1 LELLERNSDHFQIRC
16 AADSPAVTGADA
28 LLNRAERTR
37 ARVLQTLDLH
47 DSVAE
52 LVPIYLTDLA
62 IDPDSGAQMLI
73 VEGTRGIVAT
83 YRQDAPAVGL
93 EGAIAEALLGHRVR
107 SAALLDGI
115 VGLALADAPPRGEDI
130 QRDLTAFDIHVA
142 TLLHGRDDLTPQV
155 YSRVASS
162 LVGFLIARFGSQ
174 QVRRL
179 VATLDPT
186 APDAAFL
193 SICGASTETIEA
205 TWVESLQHTE
215 ADVPGARAV
224 LRRCASF
231 LRPYWLLCLIIGV
244 CLLIATAFDLLL
256 PLSFRFLIDNAILP
270 GNYALMAAIIGGLL
284 VLFLAQTL
292 ATLVREYLAARVGAN
307 VLNELRAQLFAHLNA
322 LSPGYFARTQTG
334 DLLARYS
341 SDLAPLDL
349 VLTRMVPVGLSV
361 LLGLAGSVILMFAL
375 DWRLALVTLILLPG
389 FAVGPALL
397 GRRAARAS
405 YQRQRVGGVM
415 LSAAQES
422 ISGQLVIRAFG
433 LEEFFSRRFAHELDL
448 FRSATIRSSFLGALL
463 GAGGG
468 ISMSLTQVIS
478 LGLGAFFVARGDMSV
493 GALVAFQ
500 GLLANVVGPL
510 RELSQIADML
520 QQASGALQRLDEVLD
535 QRPSVA
541 DAVAAV
547 ALPAFASEI
556 RFDHVSFAYEDGTPA
571 LHDVSFDIAAGE
583 SVAIVGPSGCGKSTV
598 LNLLMRNY
606 DPIDGSVSVDG
617 CDLRAVT
624 QRSLRQQLGVVFQD
638 TALFDM
644 SVRDNI
650 RLGRLEAS
658 DAEVEA
664 AARLAEVDTVIR
676 ELPGG
681 YATQVGERGGRLS
694 GGQRQRIA
702 LARALLRGPRLLVLD
717 EPTSALDPE
726 TEAAVNATLERV
738 REERTT
744 VTVTHRLGS
753 VVAYDQIIVL
763 ERGRVVQRGTH
774 AELVNEVGV
783 YQRLW
788 QQGQRDGDSTAS
800 GVERLR
806 DVPYLRGL
814 DVVLLSA
821 VAERMSHEE
830 RAPGETFFAA
840 GDPGDAFYLVVDG
853 QVDVLVP
860 RAGGEDVC
868 VNVLRD
874 GDYFGEIALV
884 ESVPRT
890 ATVRARTTARTL
902 SIDRE
907 QFLRLLERL
916 PRLRDAFETTIRA
929 RRAVEREL
937 LRSAG

>member
-1 LELLERNSDHFQIRC
+1 MELLERRSDHFEIRC
-16 AADSPAVTGADA
+16 AADSPAATGADA
-28 LLNRAERTR
+28 LLNRSERVR
-37 ARVLQTLDLH
+37 ARLLQTLDLTN
-47 DSVAE
+47 DAVE
-52 LVPIYLTDLA
+52 PIPIYLTDLA
-62 IDPDSGAQMLI
+62 VAQDGGAQMLI
-73 VEGTRGIVAT
+73 VEGARGIVAT
-83 YRQDAPAVGL
+83 YHQDAPAVGL

-107 SAALLDGI
+107 SAALLDGL
-115 VGLALADAPPRGEDI
+115 VSFALADFPTRVEDL
-130 QRDLTAFDIHVA
+130 QRDLTAFDIRLTRVLA
-142 TLLHGRDDLTPQV
+142 GRPELTPQV
-155 YSRVASS
+155 YSRVVGS
-162 LVGFLIARFGSQ
+162 LVGFLLGRFGSAS
-174 QVRRL
+174 VRRL
-179 VATLDPT
+179 LGTIDPT

-193 SICGASTETIEA
+193 ANCGASTETIEA
-205 TWVESLQHTE
+205 AWVESLQRTE

-224 LRRCASF
+224 LGRCAVF
-231 LRPYWLLCLIIGV
+231 LRPYWLSCLVIGV

-256 PLSFRFLIDNAILP
+256 PLSFVFLIDNAILP
-270 GNYALMAAIIGGLL
+270 GNYALMGAIIGGLL
-284 VLFLAQTL
+284 ALFLAQTL

-307 VLNELRAQLFAHLNA
+307 VLNELRARLLAHLHI
-322 LSPGYFARTQTG
+322 LSPGYFVRMQTG

-349 VLTRMVPVGLSV
+349 VLTRMVPVGLTV

-375 DWRLALVTLILLPG
+375 DWRLALVTLVLLPG
-389 FAVGPALL
+389 FAVGPAIL
-397 GRRAARAS
+397 GKRAARAS

-433 LEEFFSRRFAHELDL
+433 LEDFFSRRFEHELHL
-448 FRSATIRSSFLGALL
+448 FRTATIRSSFLGALL

-468 ISMSLTQVIS
+468 ISMSLTQVVS
-478 LGLGAFFVARGDMSV
+478 LGLGALFVARGDMSV

-520 QQASGALQRLDEVLD
+520 QQASGSLQRLDEVLE
-535 QRPSVA
+535 QHPRVA
-541 DAVAAV
+541 DADGAPP
-547 ALPAFASEI
+547 LPVFASEI

-571 LHDVSFDIAAGE
+571 LHDVSFDIFAGE

-606 DPIDGSVSVDG
+606 DPLDGSVSVDG
-617 CDLRAVT
+617 RDLRTVT

-650 RLGRLEAS
+650 RLGRLDAS
-658 DAEVEA
+658 DADIEA
-664 AARLAEVDTVIR
+664 AAGLAEVDTVIR
-676 ELPGG
+676 ELPAG

-702 LARALLRGPRLLVLD
+702 LARALLRKPRLLVLD

-726 TEAAVNATLERV
+726 TEAAVNTTLERL
-738 REERTT
+738 REDRTT
-744 VTVTHRLGS
+744 VTVTHRLS
-753 VVAYDQIIVL
+753 SIVAYDQIIVL
-763 ERGRVVQRGTH
+763 ERGHVVQRGTH
-774 AELVNEVGV
+774 AELVNEAGV

-788 QQGQRDGDSTAS
+788 QQGQVGPHSTAS
-800 GVERLR
+800 SAERLR

-814 DVVLLSA
+814 DTVLLSA
-821 VAERMSHEE
+821 VADRMSHEE
-830 RAPGETFFAA
+830 RAPGETFFEV
-840 GDPGDAFYLVVDG
+840 GDAGDAFYLVVDG
-853 QVDVLVP
+853 QVEVLVP
-860 RAGGEDVC
+860 GANGEDVC

-890 ATVRARTTARTL
+890 ATVRARTTARAL

-916 PRLRDAFETTIRA
+916 PRLRDTFDMTIRA
-929 RRAVEREL
+929 RRAAEREL
-937 LRSAG
+937 LRSAA